1 MRNSKLNES
10 CPLPNPYGRHGGGG
24 ELDLFSRGLGKRRM
38 LVCIE
43 DRKATAPVLNQ
54 SNQSNQ
60 FSRSSHHSSHLV
72 LSHEMTLLWSRSS
85 QFSPTWAIYWTD
97 VIAILKC
104 NVQYTEYNIQCTR
117 GPVLEIVTVRMTS
130 ECYLQGWAIVPRRK
144 EHFPSTLGL
153 SISARADP
161 GKSRIQN
168 LAI

>member
-1 MRNSKLNES
+1 MDDMEGVASLTS
-10 CPLPNPYGRHGGGG
+10 FQGGSVK
-24 ELDLFSRGLGKRRM
+24 DAWWC
-38 LVCIE
+38 VYVE

-117 GPVLEIVTVRMTS
+117 GPILEIVTVRMTS

-144 EHFPSTLGL
+144 EHFPLTLGL